1 MSDKFSKNNPIN
13 DFVKNIYN
21 MKEDFA
27 SNILLVLI
35 ILTIIL
41 ALCYYFYMSNLSSKE
56 CSYMDNIF
64 GTVDGKIKSLNPNDP
79 NCNYTLKDYYIKTA
93 YNCCSGGSYKNDF
106 VNTCILKDVLK
117 QGIRGLDFEIYSI
130 NDNPVVATSSVDNY
144 FIKETYNSVPF
155 IDVMRIVTSY
165 AFSGTNAPNPNDPII
180 FHLRIKSSNPKMY
193 ENLANIFKNY
203 EGFFL
208 GPEHSFENKGY
219 NIGDMNILDL
229 SKKII
234 LIVDKMNS
242 NFMDNKDFYEFV
254 NMTSNSIFMRA
265 LNYYDVK
272 NTQDIAELQNY
283 NKKNMTIAMP
293 DKGQYPVNPSS
304 VVCRETGCQMIAMCY
319 QTNDVNLQENN
330 IFFDNSG
337 YAFVLKPENLRYVPV
352 TIPAPTPQNPAVSYQ
367 TRTVTSD
374 YYNFNM

>member
-180 FHLRIKSSNPKMY
+180 FHLRIKSSNQKMY

-208 GPEHSFENKGY
+208 GPENSFENKGY